1 MIVSAAVNHD
11 EIADTISETVTKIT
25 EKAARAAKIL
35 RTRAIRELFSELYAQ
50 VFSFYRDAIEW
61 YMKSKASRF
70 FASFNEK
77 IKGRYEMAADKIE
90 ATVTEMYREK
100 DIAHFALSRIQRTE
114 QERRDEV
121 LRQRQQTFDSFNLA
135 YAGRNAQQLLMSS
148 HKSACIEASNI
159 DRIQAFEGV
168 EVVAPLGRVKAISGS
183 LDREAARKLAGDLEQ
198 FIVGSEGHSLF
209 NDGKF
214 WLPEVDIVSRLH
226 DWIGPEAVSPT
237 LWISS
242 PDMSQFDGS
251 GSSSGSYAAALNML
265 VVAWE
270 TEMPLISHFCE
281 RPRFA
286 TLAQDRDPER
296 VGLIGMVYSLISQLL
311 QFSFE
316 DDSFEVPQDAM
327 ANLDGSD
334 ESWPHALDLF
344 AALLKAT
351 PHLSL
356 SVIDGLNDLAFGL
369 GADWCSAFLKVIF
382 EHQTSSRGS
391 FKILLTTSGQSRVLQ
406 DYVNVDDRVFAQTG
420 AREIIRGGRWVKGP
434 NS

>member
-35 RTRAIRELFSELYAQ
+35 LVLHTRAIRELFSELYAQ
-50 VFSFYRDAIEW
+50 VFLFYRDAIEW

-77 IKGRYEMAADKIE
+77 MKDRYEKAAGNIE
-90 ATVTEMYREK
+90 ATVAEMYREN

-121 LRQRQQTFDSFNLA
+121 FRQRQQTDDSFSLA
-135 YAGRNAQQLLMSS
+135 YAGRNAQQLFLSS
-148 HKSACIEASNI
+148 HRSACIDASMVNGVQICRDQEEADPPRTAKIVSSPVS
-159 DRIQAFEGV
+159 RA
-168 EVVAPLGRVKAISGS
+168 AT
-183 LDREAARKLAGDLEQ
+183 RELAGGLEK
-198 FIVGSEGHSLF
+198 FVVGTEGHSLF

-214 WLPEVDIVSRLH
+214 WVPEVDIASRLH
-226 DWIGPEAVSPT
+226 DWIGPEAISPT

-242 PDMSQFDGS
+242 PDISQFDGS
-251 GSSSGSYAAALNML
+251 GAHAAALNML

-270 TEMPLISHFCE
+270 TEIPLISHFCE

-286 TLAQDRDPER
+286 TLPRDRDPEK

-316 DDSFEVPQDAM
+316 DDGFEAPPEAM
-327 ANLDGSD
+327 TTFDGSD
-334 ESWPHALDLF
+334 ESWGQALDLF
-344 AALLKAT
+344 VTLLKAT
-351 PHLSL
+351 PHLAL
-356 SVIDGLNDLAFGL
+356 CVIDGLNDLAFNQ
-369 GADWCSAFLKVIF
+369 GADWCHAFLKVLF
-382 EHQTSSRGS
+382 EHQKSCTSVFR
-391 FKILLTTSGQSRVLQ
+391 ILLTTSGQSRVLQ
-406 DYVNVDDRVFAQTG
+406 DYVDVDNRAFAQTG
-420 AREIIRGGRWVKGP
+420 AREVIRGGRWVQSPDG
-434 NS
+434 